1 MLLFISEDF
10 SLSFLAVCI
19 ITFLLNIPFGYYRGR
34 TRKFSVRWFL
44 SIHIPVPFLIY
55 TRHLFQ
61 IERTWLTN
69 PILLVFFFLGQFL
82 GQKAYVFIQ
91 KKKIGKGQKH

>member
-1 MLLFISEDF
+1 MLLLIGTDPLLPFVYV
-10 SLSFLAVCI
+10 SL

-55 TRHLFQ
+55 TRHLFH
-61 IERTWLTN
+61 IERTWITI
-69 PILLVFFFLGQFL
+69 PMLLVFFFLGQLL

-91 KKKIGKGQKH
+91 KKKIGKG